1 MCPILFFSFLV
12 PLKGKTAPLS
22 RGRLNRYKSYISY
35 KSYTNFDGQKSQY
48 SCVFREG
55 GGDKISCLGGQNFL
69 LGGTK
74 FLAWGDKIS
83 VVNFHFCYFRGTKFR
98 SLIFTFAILRG
109 QNIVLELKNY
119 RYN

>member
-1 MCPILFFSFLV
+1 MCPIMFFFLGSI
-12 PLKGKTAPLS
+12 KRENRPLS
-22 RGRLNRYKSYISY
+22 QGGRFDRYKTYISY

-48 SCVFREG
+48 SCVFREE

-74 FLAWGDKIS
+74 F
-83 VVNFHFCYFRGTKFR
+83 R
-98 SLIFTFAILRG
+98 SLIFTFAILGG